1 MVFTSPLSYNMTIA
15 GNKKRTGDYIMS
27 LGQNLQFLRKRDNIT
42 QEQLA
47 ESLEV
52 SRQSV
57 SKWESDITYPEM
69 DKLLQLAN
77 LFHCSLDDLVQK
89 DISSQ
94 YVEDKC
100 NYDQFMNQFSKRIKR
115 ITTGVGLILS
125 GVTIM
130 LLLNTFFP
138 KVHGFD
144 MDEFSGIIFLF
155 FVIVAVAIFIVSG
168 LQRSYFEKKYPYIE
182 NFYSDDEKEAFHKKL
197 IQFITIGVVLIIF
210 GMILAVTLDA
220 VISADHMIRNTIDF
234 DALGGAIFMFLVTI
248 AVILFVY
255 AGTQDSKYNIE
266 RYNLIHDHNSQTYKN
281 DKKIGIICG
290 SIMMVATMIFL
301 GCGFLGNLWHIAWVV
316 YPIFGIACGIVSM
329 VINRNNE
336 EEN

>member
-1 MVFTSPLSYNMTIA
+1 MDVLTHPLGPLLA
-15 GNKKRTGDYIMS
+15 EKRTGDYIMS

-57 SKWESDITYPEM
+57 SKWESDTTYPEM

-100 NYDQFMNQFSKRIKR
+100 NYDQFMNQFSRR

-130 LLLNTFFP
+130 LLLNTFIP

-155 FVIVAVAIFIVSG
+155 FVIAAVAIFIVSG

-182 NFYSDDEKEAFHKKL
+182 NFYSDEEKEAFHKKL
-197 IQFITIGVVLIIF
+197 IQFITTGVVLIIF

-220 VISADHMIRNTIDF
+220 VISANHMIRNRIDF

-266 RYNLIHDHNSQTYKN
+266 RYNLMHDHNSQTYKN
-281 DKKIGIICG
+281 DKKIGVICG

-301 GCGFLGNLWHIAWVV
+301 GCGLLGKLWHIAWAV
-316 YPIFGIACGIVSM
+316 YPVFGIACGIVSM
-329 VINRNNE
+329 VINHNNE

>member
-1 MVFTSPLSYNMTIA
+1 MGIGYDLP
-15 GNKKRTGDYIMS
+15 G
-27 LGQNLQFLRKRDNIT
+27 
-42 QEQLA
+42 
-47 ESLEV
+47 
-52 SRQSV
+52 
-57 SKWESDITYPEM
+57 M

-100 NYDQFMNQFSKRIKR
+100 NYDQFMNQFSRR

-130 LLLNTFFP
+130 LLLNTFIP

-144 MDEFSGIIFLF
+144 MDEFFGIIFLF
-155 FVIVAVAIFIVSG
+155 FVIAAVAIFIVSG

-182 NFYSDDEKEAFHKKL
+182 NFYSDEEKEAFHKKL
-197 IQFITIGVVLIIF
+197 IQFITTGVVLIIF

-220 VISADHMIRNTIDF
+220 VISANHMIRNRIDF

-266 RYNLIHDHNSQTYKN
+266 RYNLMHDHNSQTYKN
-281 DKKIGIICG
+281 DKKIGVICG

-301 GCGFLGNLWHIAWVV
+301 GCGLLGNLWRIAWVV
-316 YPIFGIACGIVSM
+316 YPVFGIACGIVSM
-329 VINRNNE
+329 VINHNNE

>member
-1 MVFTSPLSYNMTIA
+1 
-15 GNKKRTGDYIMS
+15 MS

-47 ESLEV
+47 ESLEI

-57 SKWESDITYPEM
+57 SKWESDTTYPEM

-89 DISSQ
+89 DISSL

-100 NYDQFMNQFSKRIKR
+100 NYNQFMNQFSKR
-115 ITTGVGLILS
+115 ITTGVGLILG
-125 GVTIM
+125 GVTLM
-130 LLLNTFFP
+130 LFLDAFFS
-138 KVHGFD
+138 HIQGFD
-144 MDEFSGIIFLF
+144 MEELSGILFLF

-182 NFYSDDEKEAFHKKL
+182 NFYSDEEKEAFHKKL
-197 IQFITIGVVLIIF
+197 IQFITTGVVLIIF
-210 GMILAVTLDA
+210 GMILATTIDA
-220 VISADHMIRNTIDF
+220 VISPYHIIRDSIDL
-234 DALGGAIFMFLVTI
+234 DMLGGALFMFLVTI
-248 AVILFVY
+248 AVILFTY

-266 RYNLIHDHNSQTYKN
+266 RYNLMHDHNSQTYKN

-301 GCGFLGNLWHIAWVV
+301 GCGFLGNLWHSAWVV

-336 EEN
+336 